1 MEARGGM
8 IGLCPTLQEDS
19 LSTALW
25 LLVAEAGHH
34 RCDGWTF
41 EERDGLLQCACG
53 DPLYEIRTVGRR
65 GDSHARPGPTGQE
78 TADDAG

>member
-1 MEARGGM
+1 M
-8 IGLCPTLQEDS
+8 IGLCPSRQEDS

-41 EERDGLLQCACG
+41 EERDGLLTCACG
-53 DPLYEIRTVGRR
+53 APLYEIRTV
-65 GDSHARPGPTGQE
+65 ARPGDRPVRPRPGPAGQE
-78 TADDAG
+78 STDDPG